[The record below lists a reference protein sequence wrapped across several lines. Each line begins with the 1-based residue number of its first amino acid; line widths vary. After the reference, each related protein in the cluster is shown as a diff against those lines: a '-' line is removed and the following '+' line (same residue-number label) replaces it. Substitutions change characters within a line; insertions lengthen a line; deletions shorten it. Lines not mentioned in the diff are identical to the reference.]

1 MTIATYTSNLVD
13 IFLFEVTT
21 GVSAYG
27 GGGAG
32 LTAAPDFAM
41 EGVNAV
47 DKQVTNA
54 DKGLMFDNVSNF
66 SIGPRDHFYVWIIGG
81 TPGLN
86 DTRDNHGI
94 QSEFTH
100 PKDATYLFGPDEVPM
115 PKAFLDGRQP
125 DHLVYVPTDTH
136 RDMFSFVTFAV
147 VAWDRR
153 MKQ

>member
-1 MTIATYTSNLVD
+1 MSFAVCIPVPTKEEFRAHWDHVRAHFKVDELYVIGDGYLASVAELPDDQPLVVLQPCRAAN
-13 IFLFEVTT
+13 FRGT
-21 GVSAYG
+21 VS
-27 GGGAG
+27 
-32 LTAAPDFAM
+32 L
-41 EGVNAV
+41 
-47 DKQVTNA
+47 
-54 DKGLMFDNVSNF
+54 
-66 SIGPRDHFYVWIIGG
+66 
-81 TPGLN
+81 
-86 DTRDNHGI
+86 
-94 QSEFTH
+94 SEFTH